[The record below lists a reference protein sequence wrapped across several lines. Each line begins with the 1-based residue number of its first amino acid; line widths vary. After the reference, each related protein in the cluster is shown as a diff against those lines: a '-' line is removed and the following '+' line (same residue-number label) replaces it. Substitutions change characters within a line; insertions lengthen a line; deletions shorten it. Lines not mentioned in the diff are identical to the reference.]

1 MNKKDIVNEI
11 NNSLLELDNVS
22 NNIISVME
30 FYNSNKNKNK
40 NIYVSFENMSNDITQ
55 LKDELESSSDRGN
68 LQEYYNDI
76 ISNLQEVNELL
87 DEIIGLGYY
96 DIMDIKN
103 KVDDISSM

>member
-1 MNKKDIVNEI
+1 
-11 NNSLLELDNVS
+11 
-22 NNIISVME
+22 ME

-55 LKDELESSSDRGN
+55 LKDELESSSDKGN

>member
-1 MNKKDIVNEI
+1 MPTT
-11 NNSLLELDNVS
+11 
-22 NNIISVME
+22 
-30 FYNSNKNKNK
+30 

-55 LKDELESSSDRGN
+55 LKDELESFSDRGN

-76 ISNLQEVNELL
+76 ISNLQEVNDLL

>member
-1 MNKKDIVNEI
+1 
-11 NNSLLELDNVS
+11 
-22 NNIISVME
+22 ME